1 MLCSGELFTVFE
13 VGEIVTTGM
22 PSNDG
27 VDVES
32 TKLAGRFGGDPWV
45 GEEVALR
52 KNTGDDRSCRRA
64 ALSIEDIT

>member
-32 TKLAGRFGGDPWV
+32 TKLAGRFGGDP
-45 GEEVALR
+45 
-52 KNTGDDRSCRRA
+52 
-64 ALSIEDIT
+64 

>member
-1 MLCSGELFTVFE
+1 MLCSGEVFTVCE

-32 TKLAGRFGGDPWV
+32 TKLAGRLGGDP
-45 GEEVALR
+45 
-52 KNTGDDRSCRRA
+52 
-64 ALSIEDIT
+64 